1 MRQVVSLE
9 QLQIDQ
15 GDHSIFAPSGSARW
29 LGCPGSLIPN
39 LLAPDNSGYDAALG
53 TVAHGVAEEWLTTG
67 KRPKHR
73 VGTCEWIINGGKL
86 YQIEIDLEML
96 DYVERY
102 VDWCL
107 MLEGEMYIERRVD
120 FSDLT
125 PIPNQTGTSDCIV
138 CQTRRLIVSDLKY
151 GKGVPVYA
159 ENNPQ
164 GLLYAYGAFMEFDW
178 IYGFEEIEIRICQP
192 RLDNFDVWI
201 ISREQLL
208 EFAEYVR
215 KQAVIAWSLDAP
227 RIAGSK
233 QCTFCRVKADCPAMA
248 KMARDVT
255 RLMFADEFELKPDEI
270 MDLRQSIR
278 DGGFDLDPPTAGEL
292 STSEL
297 TKIVKYRKA
306 IEAWFKTVEVELWR
320 RACDGQ
326 SVQGYKLV
334 EGRTNRGWKSESRA
348 EALLVEKGID
358 TTDMYTVKMCTP
370 AQAESLLKNAGFKN
384 KELPDIL
391 QGFIDKPAGKPSLV
405 PLHDRR
411 PPIHSTIKQIWD
423 EDEDEDYEE
432 D

>member
-1 MRQVVSLE
+1 MQRGVSLE
-9 QLQIDQ
+9 QLLSEHR
-15 GDHSIFAPSGSARW
+15 DHSIFAPSGASRW

-53 TVAHGVAEEWLTTG
+53 TVAHGVAEEWLTSG

-73 VGTCEWIINGGKL
+73 IGDVEWIINGGRL

-107 MLEGEMYIERRVD
+107 MLDGLMYIERKVD
-120 FSDLT
+120 FSVLT

-138 CQTRRLIVSDLKY
+138 IQDRKLIVSDLKY
-151 GKGVPVYA
+151 GKGVQVYA

-164 GLLYAYGAFMEFDW
+164 GLLYAYGAFLEYDW

-192 RLDNFDVWI
+192 RLEHFDTWL

-208 EFAEYVR
+208 EFGEFVR
-215 KQAVIAWSLDAP
+215 ERAKLAWSLDAP

-248 KMARDVT
+248 KMAQDVT
-255 RLMFADEFELKPDEI
+255 RLMFADEFELQPDEI
-270 MDLRQSIR
+270 TDLRQSIR
-278 DGGFDLDPPTAGEL
+278 DGGFDIDPPAPGKL

-297 TKIVKYRKA
+297 AKIVQYRKA
-306 IEAWFKTVEVELWR
+306 VEAWFKTVEVELWR
-320 RACDGQ
+320 RACEGQ
-326 SVQGYKLV
+326 SVPGYKLV
-334 EGRTNRGWKSESRA
+334 EGRSNRAWKSEKRA
-348 EALLVEKGID
+348 ERALVEAGLEE
-358 TTDMYTVKMCTP
+358 TDLYTLKMVTP
-370 AQAESLLKNAGFKN
+370 AQAETLLKNNGRKA

-391 QGFIDKPAGKPSLV
+391 QKLVDKPPGKPSLV
-405 PLHDRR
+405 PLHDKRS
-411 PPIHSTIKQIWD
+411 PLSSVIKRMWDDDD
-423 EDEDEDYEE
+423 EDGEE